1 MKIKSRWATAA
12 VPVSSITFLSLSNS
26 RAESVA
32 APIDSVHNIS
42 GNRAPIVFL
51 WALRSMK
58 RYLPFL
64 IVAAV
69 ALLTFAGGFAL
80 YRSKKLAAPSAT
92 SGAAGGIHVRGK
104 ADAAVTIEEFG
115 DFQCPPCGG
124 MSGVLHKVGEEYGAR
139 LRLVFHHFPL
149 AVHAHA
155 PEAAI
160 AAEAAHEQGKFWEM
174 HDVLYKEQALWSKA
188 PDVPALLN
196 GYAGSIGLDVERFKR
211 DLLNPAII
219 SRVDADQ
226 KLGASRG
233 VTSTP
238 TLFLNNSLLPS
249 AEINPASLHKA
260 IETTLNPPPKK

>member
-1 MKIKSRWATAA
+1 
-12 VPVSSITFLSLSNS
+12 
-26 RAESVA
+26 
-32 APIDSVHNIS
+32 
-42 GNRAPIVFL
+42 
-51 WALRSMK
+51 MK

-69 ALLTFAGGFAL
+69 ALITCAGGFAL

-115 DFQCPPCGG
+115 DFQCPPCGT
-124 MSGVLHKVGEEYGAR
+124 MSGVLHKLGEEYGAR
-139 LRLVFHHFPL
+139 LRLIFHHFPL

-155 PEAAI
+155 REAAI

-188 PDVPALLN
+188 PDVPALFT
-196 GYAGSIGLDVERFKR
+196 GYASSIGLDVERFKK
-211 DLLNPAII
+211 DLLNPGIAA
-219 SRVDADQ
+219 RVDADQ
-226 KLGASRG
+226 KLGASRD

-238 TLFLNNSLLPS
+238 TLFVNNVVMP
-249 AEINPASLHKA
+249 ADQINPVGLKKA
-260 IETTLNPPPKK
+260 IETALKEKEKPGR